1 MLHFPLT
8 QLISKHTKLKSVT
21 NRNYLQ
27 NYWILSVN
35 TKNVMVYRQLQV
47 SIKMHFEAVQ
57 LLYILAAV
65 EVCLGR
71 IHEFL
76 GGKFSEV
83 T

>member
-1 MLHFPLT
+1 
-8 QLISKHTKLKSVT
+8 
-21 NRNYLQ
+21 
-27 NYWILSVN
+27 
-35 TKNVMVYRQLQV
+35 MVYRELQV
-47 SIKMHFEAVQ
+47 SMKMHFEAVQ

-65 EVCLGR
+65 AVCLGR